1 MAARVL
7 TVGLILAA
15 ALADAADAHAVAFYA
30 LVVAVPAAAAVSL
43 ASFGS
48 ALDAREDAVAVLQT
62 LLWALCLAFVVA
74 GCAARGPALETS
86 GLPTFAASTL
96 NAVLAVLAVKAALA
110 AGALVRI
117 RLVRGADPRVTRA

>member
-7 TVGLILAA
+7 TVALVLVA

-48 ALDAREDAVAVLQT
+48 ALDAGEDAVAALQA
-62 LLWALCLAFVVA
+62 LLWALCLALVVA

-96 NAVLAVLAVKAALA
+96 NAVLAVLAVKAVLA

-117 RLVRGADPRVTRA
+117 RLVRGADARVTRA

>member
-48 ALDAREDAVAVLQT
+48 ALDARNDAVAALQT